1 MAASPTQRSLA
12 RARKLGWLPAVVER
26 WNPHARI
33 RQDLFGFLDLVAL
46 DGEPGLL
53 GIQATS
59 SSNAAARVRKI
70 QDLESDAPRRWLE
83 AGNRIEVWGWKKLPN
98 GRWECQVRPIALD
111 AL

>member
-1 MAASPTQRSLA
+1 
-12 RARKLGWLPAVVER
+12 LGWLPAVVER

-33 RQDLFGFLDLVAL
+33 RQDLYGFLDLVAL

-59 SSNAAARVRKI
+59 SSNAASRVRKI
-70 QDLESDAPRRWLE
+70 LELESDAPRRWLE

-98 GRWECQVRPIALD
+98 GRWECQARPIALD